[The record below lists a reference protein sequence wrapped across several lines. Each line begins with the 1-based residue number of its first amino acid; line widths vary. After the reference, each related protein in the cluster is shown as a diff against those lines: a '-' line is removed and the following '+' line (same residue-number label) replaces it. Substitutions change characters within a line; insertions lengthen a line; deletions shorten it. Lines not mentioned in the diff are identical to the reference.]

1 MKDSLEADI
10 KSIQKKYN
18 KLKIKYNDN
27 TIDNKLTS
35 EKLLTVYVKT
45 DELKSRFEFDN

>member
-18 KLKIKYNDN
+18 KLKIKYNDA

-35 EKLLTVYVKT
+35 EKLFNSLCK
-45 DELKSRFEFDN
+45 D